1 MREIPDE
8 IQNNTNNNQQQR
20 TIATVLY
27 LLTTSLLFADQ
38 NLLSPNLSAIAQ
50 EFGFNDIERDKLLGG
65 DIAIA
70 FFMVGVPVSF
80 LVGCLADVVDR
91 RSFLFLWVILVG
103 EGSCL
108 STHWVKTYQQL
119 YWCRALTGCSVGGAL
134 PLIYSVLGDY
144 YEPKERGWV
153 SGVISMACGFGI
165 SLGQGAAGFLGPKYG
180 WRLPFLV
187 VSLPAIVCAVS
198 VWLLVP
204 EVERGGS
211 EKKQILNRRELNDQN
226 DDRIEDEDRN
236 REVEMAEKAD
246 NGDSRMRT
254 SSQATSRTT
263 LVGDSGPAYV
273 HLDNEEE
280 SGNLTDTPTN
290 TRYISRIEQYYNE
303 TIKQHVQTL
312 KTLLKCP
319 SVVLA
324 VSQGAPGC
332 IPWGIIN
339 TYLND
344 YLSSD
349 RGLSV
354 EGATL
359 FILVFGFGNF
369 LGVLIGGIGSSYLY
383 EHHGPRYP
391 AVLSSVS
398 AIAGCFPL
406 LGLINYDFNS
416 SDGTTHFFVLGL
428 ISIIAGLLS
437 GITGPI
443 VKSTLQNVC
452 MPQMRG
458 QAFALLNILD
468 DFGRGLGPAFVAI
481 LIEKMG
487 GRRQAFNIGINGWI
501 FCGILNGLLFF
512 TVDADEEK
520 VRLGIEQLALS
531 ENETEENNRLDVRSI
546 D

>member
-1 MREIPDE
+1 MREVPDE

-38 NLLSPNLSAIAQ
+38 NLLSPNLSAIAE

-70 FFMVGVPVSF
+70 FFMVGVPASF
-80 LVGCLADVVDR
+80 LVGCLADVVN
-91 RSFLFLWVILVG
+91 RSLLFLWVILVG

-108 STHWVKTYQQL
+108 ATYWVKTYQQL

-187 VSLPAIVCAVS
+187 VSLPAIVCAIL

-211 EKKQILNRRELNDQN
+211 EKKQIINRRALNGQN

-236 REVEMAEKAD
+236 REVEMAGRVD
-246 NGDSRMRT
+246 NGDTGMRK
-254 SSQATSRTT
+254 SPQATSRTT
-263 LVGDSGPAYV
+263 LVGDSPEQGLYV

-280 SGNLTDTPTN
+280 SSNLTDNPTN
-290 TRYISRIEQYYNE
+290 TRYISRIELYYNE
-303 TIKQHVQTL
+303 TIKQHVHTL

-324 VSQGAPGC
+324 ILQGAPQVV
-332 IPWGIIN
+332 
-339 TYLND
+339 YLGE
-344 YLSSD
+344 SS
-349 RGLSV
+349 
-354 EGATL
+354 TL
-359 FILVFGFGNF
+359 F
-369 LGVLIGGIGSSYLY
+369 
-383 EHHGPRYP
+383 E
-391 AVLSSVS
+391 
-398 AIAGCFPL
+398 
-406 LGLINYDFNS
+406 
-416 SDGTTHFFVLGL
+416 
-428 ISIIAGLLS
+428 
-437 GITGPI
+437 
-443 VKSTLQNVC
+443 
-452 MPQMRG
+452 
-458 QAFALLNILD
+458 
-468 DFGRGLGPAFVAI
+468 
-481 LIEKMG
+481 
-487 GRRQAFNIGINGWI
+487 
-501 FCGILNGLLFF
+501 
-512 TVDADEEK
+512 
-520 VRLGIEQLALS
+520 
-531 ENETEENNRLDVRSI
+531 
-546 D
+546 